1 MQKKLYILLLLFISL
16 SGFCFGQFSNEFC
29 NEIDDKKLIKKYDK
43 AVDLLITGKL
53 EEAELEFAKILD
65 QEPEFTEAWV
75 AIAEINYSRYQ
86 IAQDR
91 KSQDLY
97 FGKYIKSLERVAAS
111 CPSFQNYETNFK
123 LGKIFFNE
131 DDFENSRK
139 YLKTFI
145 KNSDRSSK
153 FYADAE
159 NTLNYI
165 DQFLKLTHNPVPFDP
180 VIVEGISTNN
190 DEYLPIISPDGTMA
204 FFTHRYMK
212 DDVTSI
218 YGPKYTEE
226 YTMATAVDKSGTK
239 FKEIEALPYPFN
251 AGLNQGASSITIDN
265 NTMFVTI
272 CKPISADYDNCD
284 IFYTTRS
291 NTGSWNELRS
301 IGANI
306 NGLKTWESQP
316 SISSDGKT
324 LYFASIRE
332 SNIGFDPRNPTSDIY
347 FTKKTEDGSWGDPV
361 NLGTVIN
368 TPGNE
373 KSPFIHSDSQTLY
386 FSSDGHLGIGG
397 LDILFSKYRENEWS
411 KPVNIGYPI
420 NTKRNDLG
428 FIVNTQGTKAYFA
441 SNDLKGEGGWDIYS
455 FELYPEAR
463 PEKVFLVKGQLIDDQ
478 GEALTEAKMEVRNIR
493 TQEVSEGMVDSETGS
508 YAVAVTVEEDKKDD
522 DYLMVV
528 KKEDYSFTS
537 ALIEPDEEIFEQ
549 PVEINFEVKPIE
561 VGKSVEL
568 KDIYYATASYTI
580 DSKSL
585 AVLDGF
591 IEFLNDNP
599 KVKIEIRGHT
609 DNTGSYQTNINLS
622 NKRAQSVYD
631 YLISHG
637 IESSRLKYRGYGPDI
652 PIASNET
659 EYGRSKNR
667 RTEFFISEK

>member
-1 MQKKLYILLLLFISL
+1 MQKKLYILILLFISL
-16 SGFCFGQFSNEFC
+16 SSLCFGQYSNEFC

-43 AVDLLITGKL
+43 AVELLIAGKL
-53 EEAELEFAKILD
+53 DEAELEFAKILE
-65 QEPEFTEAWV
+65 QESDFTEAWV
-75 AIAEINYSRYQ
+75 AIAEINYSRYKL
-86 IAQDR
+86 AQDR

-97 FGKYIKSLERVAAS
+97 FGKYIKSLERITSS
-111 CPSFQNYETNFK
+111 CPSFQNYETNYK
-123 LGKIFFNE
+123 LGKIFFSE

-139 YLKTFI
+139 YLQTFI
-145 KNSDRSSK
+145 KNSDRNSK

-190 DEYLPIISPDGTMA
+190 DEYLPIISPDGSMA

-226 YTMATAVDKSGTK
+226 YTMATAVDKTGIK

-272 CKPISADYDNCD
+272 CKPISSDYDNCD

-291 NTGSWNELRS
+291 NNGSWNELRS

-332 SNIGFDPRNPTSDIY
+332 SNIGFDPNNPTSDIY
-347 FTKKTEDGSWGDPV
+347 FTKKTEDGSWGNPV
-361 NLGTVIN
+361 NLGTIIN
-368 TPGNE
+368 TTGNE

-411 KPVNIGYPI
+411 RPVNIGYPI

-493 TQEVSEGMVDSETGS
+493 TQEVSEGMVDSETGN

-537 ALIEPDEEIFEQ
+537 ALIEPDEETFEQ

-631 YLISHG
+631 YLISNG
-637 IESSRLKYRGYGPDI
+637 IENSRLKYRGYGPDK

-667 RTEFFISEK
+667 RTEFFITEK